1 MKQKKLLEIG
11 LIKEK
16 REIKFEQAWTKDL
29 TDMIER
35 GMITV
40 TIDKDGQETFKL
52 TEKGFEEAHKM
63 QDPDTGEPLV
73 TKEHEERW
81 KNRKGED
88 MTATK
93 DKIESN
99 NRTWRDDHDKED

>member
-1 MKQKKLLEIG
+1 MNE
-11 LIKEK
+11 KEK

-29 TDMIER
+29 NDMIEN
-35 GMITV
+35 GLITV
-40 TIDKDGQETFKL
+40 TIDKAGQETFKL
-52 TEKGFEEAHKM
+52 TQKGFDAAHNMK
-63 QDPDTGEPLV
+63 DPDTGEALV

-81 KNRKGED
+81 KNRKEKD

-99 NRTWRDDHDKED
+99 NRQWRDDHDKED

>member
-1 MKQKKLLEIG
+1 MNEKD
-11 LIKEK
+11 K

-29 TDMIER
+29 NDMIES

-40 TIDKDGQETFKL
+40 TIDKNGQETFKL
-52 TEKGFEEAHKM
+52 TQIGFDAAHNMK
-63 QDPDTGEPLV
+63 DPDTGKALV

-81 KNRKGED
+81 KNRKGKD

-99 NRTWRDDHDKED
+99 NRQWRDEHDKED